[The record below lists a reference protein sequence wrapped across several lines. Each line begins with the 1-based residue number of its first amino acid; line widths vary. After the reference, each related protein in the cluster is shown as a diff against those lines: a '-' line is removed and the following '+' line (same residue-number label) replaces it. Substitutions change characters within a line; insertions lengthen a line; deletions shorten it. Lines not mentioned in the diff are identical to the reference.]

1 VSGRLLV
8 VDGDGVLVGALH
20 VDDLLRAGV
29 I

>member
-8 VDGDGVLVGALH
+8 VDESGLLVGALH